1 MDKYRSL
8 VMLLLMSAL
17 LIAPL
22 KLPTCPKQSV
32 SSPALLSFAVTPC
45 SPQQVMNNTCF
56 SAPYWLQDEFYLIS
70 KLILP
75 CLLGLLSFLLV
86 FSKYNSPLDEIYR
99 PPI

>member
-45 SPQQVMNNTCF
+45 SPQQVMNNACF
-56 SAPYWLQDEFYLIS
+56 SAPYWLQEEFYLTS

-75 CLLGLLSFLLV
+75 CLLGLLSFYLFFKIQLA
-86 FSKYNSPLDEIYR
+86 IG
-99 PPI
+99 